1 VFCSQCGARLQSAA
15 RFCQECGAVRGRQAV
30 LDAQVDQ
37 PTAATLADQGRL
49 PVHYSYDAGPLAPLP
64 PAPRGA
70 VASPLG
76 PDSTLYM
83 QPTPVYMHSA
93 GAAGGLPAQQIT
105 FNPSINVNVAQTAPA
120 APPPLLV
127 QQPAVVVLGSAQD
140 AGLAAAVWI
149 GGVMLAL
156 ALTVIALASHAEAA
170 VLVIWPVL
178 VAVLALLWVTVA
190 RRAP

>member
-37 PTAATLADQGRL
+37 SRAAAPADQGRL

-64 PAPRGA
+64 PAPRA
-70 VASPLG
+70 MASPLG
-76 PDSTLYM
+76 SDNTIYM

-156 ALTVIALASHAEAA
+156 ALTLIALASHAEAA

-178 VAVLALLWVTVA
+178 VAVLALLWATVA

>member
-1 VFCSQCGARLQSAA
+1 MFCSQCGARLQSAA
-15 RFCQECGAVRGRQAV
+15 RFCQECGVVRGRQAV
-30 LDAQVDQ
+30 LDAQVNQ
-37 PTAATLADQGRL
+37 PTVPAPADQGRL
-49 PVHYSYDAGPLAPLP
+49 PVHYSYDAGPLAPAP
-64 PAPRGA
+64 PAPRA
-70 VASPLG
+70 MASPLE

-178 VAVLALLWVTVA
+178 VAVLALLWATVA